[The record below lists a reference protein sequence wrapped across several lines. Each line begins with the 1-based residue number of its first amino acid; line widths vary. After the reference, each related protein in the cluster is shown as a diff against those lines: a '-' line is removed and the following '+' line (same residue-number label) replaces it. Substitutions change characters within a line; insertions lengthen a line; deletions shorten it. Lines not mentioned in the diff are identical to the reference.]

1 MHSRHGG
8 YDGRKGRMK
17 FKVYSEVIID
27 GVGKCRHE
35 HIQEFSADS
44 NVFGRALEYREYMH
58 RTFPKCEFRLL
69 GAEQV

>member
-1 MHSRHGG
+1 MALGNAG
-8 YDGRKGRMK
+8 T
-17 FKVYSEVIID
+17 
-27 GVGKCRHE
+27 E